1 MTAMADE
8 HPRGILLYNTHCVFM
23 SPVSLILVIFFPRS
37 QDKSRETLFFFFHP
51 NKSPH
56 TEVNN
61 INTYV
66 SGVSAGALLKLIF
79 QNVFSAL
86 PPATGEPSHPQLP
99 NSQYAPCGMTLRQGS
114 WHWMLSAGST
124 SSQVTGKCSFHS
136 FQKLLQSSISPSMAA
151 TSFLPLLAL
160 MISDCLITG
169 SCCLKGLT
177 LLPEAKM
184 TC

>member
-1 MTAMADE
+1 MNTPEVFCFIILTA
-8 HPRGILLYNTHCVFM
+8 FM

-37 QDKSRETLFFFFHP
+37 QDKSGKTLLFHP

-86 PPATGEPSHPQLP
+86 PAATGEPSHSQLP
-99 NSQYAPCGMTLRQGS
+99 DSKHAPCGTAFGQES
-114 WHWMLSAGST
+114 
-124 SSQVTGKCSFHS
+124 
-136 FQKLLQSSISPSMAA
+136 
-151 TSFLPLLAL
+151 
-160 MISDCLITG
+160 
-169 SCCLKGLT
+169 
-177 LLPEAKM
+177 
-184 TC
+184 